1 MSCCKNR
8 NKYDNGFLLFI
19 KCKWTDECAE
29 QSPESP
35 RSGQVGSTSNKDL
48 SDLLLDLASTASL
61 PGSSTIFTGI
71 A

>member
-19 KCKWTDECAE
+19 KYEWMDECAE
-29 QSPESP
+29 QSPKSP
-35 RSGQVGSTSNKDL
+35 RSGRVGSTSNKDL

-61 PGSSTIFTGI
+61 PGQ
-71 A
+71 